1 MSRHETSDIS
11 TRTKV
16 FFSFNENVENQ
27 EFPRFGHFVKRN
39 GPDPGATQMRNV
51 FLVISV
57 LSILSQL
64 PYGAIK
70 QNWDRFFDFV
80 SKIV

>member
-11 TRTKV
+11 TRTEV

-27 EFPRFGHFVKRN
+27 ELPRFGHFVKRN

-64 PYGAIK
+64 PCGAFVEGGPVFPI
-70 QNWDRFFDFV
+70 FFL
-80 SKIV
+80 K